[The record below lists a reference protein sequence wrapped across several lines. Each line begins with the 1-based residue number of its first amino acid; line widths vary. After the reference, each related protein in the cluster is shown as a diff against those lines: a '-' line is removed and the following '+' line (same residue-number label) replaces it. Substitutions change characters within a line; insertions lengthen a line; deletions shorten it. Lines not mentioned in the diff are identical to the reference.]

1 MIPHRPEW
9 LVGSVDDLR
18 RLPPPW
24 PVQRDCAQHANVE
37 VPLLLSAKVAAAQD
51 PVRSR
56 GERLVFTSNGV
67 RNYVD
72 QLARVVQ
79 LRVAIERCC
88 SFEELRALGLC
99 LLNYGVLT
107 MSIAPKN
114 RHGAQVQLALE
125 RGLPAMIRG
134 LVGYHAYPSKS
145 FDMVHC
151 DVRAALFHRLLIA
164 QCSW

>member
-88 SFEELRALGLC
+88 SFEEWVASFGAL
-99 LLNYGVLT
+99 
-107 MSIAPKN
+107 
-114 RHGAQVQLALE
+114 
-125 RGLPAMIRG
+125 
-134 LVGYHAYPSKS
+134 PSELWRT
-145 FDMVHC
+145 DHVHC
-151 DVRAALFHRLLIA
+151 
-164 QCSW
+164 SEE